1 MAVDE
6 KKIINTEFY
15 TQKNLMTNSKIK
27 LFSKKKLEF
36 ANKTHLKKKKTTG
49 KKNHLSQRCTSR
61 RKKMILKEDVLCK
74 KEGKQ
79 RKQRQN

>member
-1 MAVDE
+1 MAADE

-36 ANKTHLKKKKTTG
+36 ANKTHLKKKKNTG
-49 KKNHLSQRCTSR
+49 KKTTSPR
-61 RKKMILKEDVLCK
+61 DVLQEK
-74 KEGKQ
+74 
-79 RKQRQN
+79 RK